1 MMPTWTAWPEPPA
14 SSSTKRR
21 SAQRDPANLADDLQA
36 VKKLFYGIN
45 FTPFIRD
52 AERRAKLPQPPGV
65 RVTHAQPG
73 AVTARWVTVAA
84 G

>member
-1 MMPTWTAWPEPPA
+1 
-14 SSSTKRR
+14 
-21 SAQRDPANLADDLQA
+21 